1 MLEKGKINAGE
12 FEISVVIFTLGSSIL
27 VGPSLL
33 ASYAKQDAWIASI
46 LSLIIGLCF
55 IFLYNQLLSYYPKM
69 TFVEMTEKI
78 LGKWIGGTVSFLF
91 LFYFFI
97 VSAGLLREIGD
108 FLTTQIIVETPIQMI
123 LISFIIISMTGV
135 KLGIEVISRTAIIFF
150 PWMIMMLLFLFI
162 FLIPEVEISNIQ
174 PIFGEGFKAIASAA
188 YRSLGLPYLELF
200 IFLMITPFVADRSSL
215 KKSFY
220 KGAIIGGIVLSILVI
235 FTIVVLGADF
245 TTRHAYPSYILGKQI
260 SLGTV
265 LERLEVIVAI
275 IWFFSM
281 YFKLTICYYGI
292 TLGIAQLFKLK
303 SYKILVFPLAILLV
317 SFAIIL
323 YPDVVYFQN
332 FLAYTWTPYSFT
344 ICFFIPFLIMVAA
357 KIKKITTNK
366 ESGR

>member
-12 FEISVVIFTLGSSIL
+12 FEIIVIIFTLGSSIL
-27 VGPSLL
+27 IGPSLL
-33 ASYAKQDAWIASI
+33 AAYAKQDAWIASF
-46 LSLIIGLCF
+46 LSLFIGLFF
-55 IFLYNQLLSYYPKM
+55 IFLYNQLSSNYPKM
-69 TFVEMTEKI
+69 TFVEITEKI
-78 LGKWIGGTVSFLF
+78 LGKWVGSAVSFLF
-91 LFYFFI
+91 LFYFLI
-97 VSAGLLREIGD
+97 ISAGLLREIGD

-123 LISFIIISMTGV
+123 MIAFIIISMIGV

-150 PWMIMMLLFLFI
+150 PWMILMLILLFL

-174 PIFGEGFKAIASAA
+174 PIFGEGFQAITNAT

-200 IFLMITPFVADRSSL
+200 IFLMITPFVTDKHKS
-215 KKSFY
+215 KKAFY
-220 KGAIIGGIVLSILVI
+220 KGTIIGGVIMSILII

-265 LERLEVIVAI
+265 IERLEVIVAI

-292 TLGIAQLFKLK
+292 TLGIAQVFKLNN
-303 SYKILVFPLAILLV
+303 YKILASPLAFSQVTSAL
-317 SFAIIL
+317 IL
-323 YPDVVYFQN
+323 YPDTVYFKD
-332 FLAYTWTPYSFT
+332 FLVKTWTPYSLT
-344 ICFFIPFLIMVAA
+344 ICFFIPCLLLITA
-357 KIKKITTNK
+357 KVKKNKMNK